1 MNRSHAWPL
10 VVLVVAAVLLRVV
23 DHPWNLAPIGAL
35 SLFVGAYVRRKT
47 WAFAVP
53 LAAML
58 LSDVALGLKHHN
70 TDLYTFHPLQSLV
83 YFCYAIS
90 VCLGFG
96 IHKAWQ
102 SAETHSRNKIS
113 PEPATATK
121 QGRMSFAARS
131 LRSVLPVV
139 GATLAGAI
147 FFFLVTNFGDWLLWY
162 EQSWA
167 GLWECFVRAIP
178 FFRTALMGDAL
189 YVTVLFGGYEL
200 LRHRF
205 PVFGDQGIEPAR

>member
-1 MNRSHAWPL
+1 MNRSHVWPL
-10 VVLVVAAVLLRVV
+10 VLLVVAAVLLRVV

-58 LSDVALGLKHHN
+58 LSDVALGLMHHN
-70 TDLYTFHPLQSLV
+70 TELYTVHPLQPLV

-102 SAETHSRNKIS
+102 SAEKRSGNKTA
-113 PEPATATK
+113 PESATAAK
-121 QGRMSFAARS
+121 QGRRDFASRS
-131 LRSVLPVV
+131 ARSVLPVV

-167 GLWECFVRAIP
+167 GLRECFVRAIP
-178 FFRTALMGDAL
+178 FFRTTLMGDAL
-189 YVTVLFGGYEL
+189 YVAVLFGGYEL
-200 LRHRF
+200 LKHRF
-205 PVFGDQGIEPAR
+205 PVLGDHGIEPAR